1 VDNLT
6 RVIGYANKLFQTE
19 LSLDNATVG
28 LPVKLNDATGFEDP
42 DIRNTSVRFTN
53 KLPTDPKLDLV
64 LEYNRLSLPKLAG
77 LKSNLLVVDVMPTS
91 AHQIVATLSQWLG
104 REVGTA
110 DIEDTVPVGDGDNAT
125 LQLTAKANSYGVFG
139 TVQIQVKRSANQ
151 Q

>member
-1 VDNLT
+1 MDNLT

-19 LSLDNATVG
+19 LSLDNANVG
-28 LPVKLNDATGFEDP
+28 LPIKLNDATGFEDP

-91 AHQIVATLSQWLG
+91 AHQIVTELTQWLG

-110 DIEDTVPVGDGDNAT
+110 DIEDTVPVGDSDNAT